1 MSLHKAAG
9 ALSFVP
15 PHDRDLW
22 VKMGMAVKAEFAED
36 GFDAWDAWSQGAE
49 SYSEKSARAVWR
61 SIGTSGKIGIGTL
74 FHEAAA
80 NGWRDNDQPRG
91 PLTAQEEAE
100 KQRARAM
107 RDAATVEEDA
117 RKQRGYRAAAEASQ
131 NLIDLCQLETHYYL
145 NAKGLPAAV
154 GLVADHVLIV
164 PMRNLETNQ
173 LQGMQSIEWLPE
185 ERQWEKKMAFGMRAK
200 GSVLR
205 LGNRS
210 AAETFLCEGYAT
222 GLSIEMALHR
232 LRLNASV
239 LVCFSDSNM
248 AHVGPMIQSPAF
260 VVADNDVS
268 GAGEKAAKK
277 AGLPYC
283 MSDVIGEDA
292 NDLHQR
298 AGLMKLCKLIID
310 VRMRNK

>member
-1 MSLHKAAG
+1 MTTAKAAG

-22 VKMGMAVKAEFAED
+22 VRMAMAIKSEFAED
-36 GFDAWDAWSQGAE
+36 GFDAWDTWSQGAE
-49 SYSEKSARAVWR
+49 SYNEKSARAVWR
-61 SIGTSGKIGIGTL
+61 SIGTAGKIGIGSL

-91 PLTAQEEAE
+91 PLSAQEEAE
-100 KQRARAM
+100 KQRARAV
-107 RDAATVEEDA
+107 RDAATAEEEI

-131 NLIDLCQLETHYYL
+131 KLIDLCTLETHYYL

-173 LQGMQSIEWLPE
+173 LQGMQSIEWMPE

-200 GSVLR
+200 GAVLR
-205 LGNRS
+205 LGNRN
-210 AAETFLCEGYAT
+210 AAETFLCEGYVT
-222 GLSIEMALHR
+222 GLSIEMALRR

-239 LVCFSDSNM
+239 LICFSDSNM
-248 AHVGPMIQSPAF
+248 AHVAEMVQGRAF
-260 VVADNDVS
+260 VCADHDVS

-277 AGLPYC
+277 TGLRYC
-283 MSDVIGEDA
+283 MSDAIGEDV

-298 AGLMKLCKLIID
+298 AGLMALCKLIID
-310 VRMRNK
+310 VRMRSK